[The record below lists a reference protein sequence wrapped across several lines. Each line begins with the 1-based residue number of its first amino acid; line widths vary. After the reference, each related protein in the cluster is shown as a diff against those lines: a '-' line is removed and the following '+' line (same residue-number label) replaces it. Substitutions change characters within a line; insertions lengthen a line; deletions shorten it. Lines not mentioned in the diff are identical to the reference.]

1 VLYTEGELAM
11 ALSHYEDFHRLL
23 IGSATVEHLQR
34 SSAKIGGWLAA
45 AEKAAAEKAEVQ
57 PSLTKTFSVE
67 VALESWRKMHE
78 WFAEKT
84 EKATAE
90 KAAAEKA
97 AALQRFD
104 GDAP

>member
-1 VLYTEGELAM
+1 M
-11 ALSHYEDFHRLL
+11 ALSHYEDFHRLP
-23 IGSATVEHLQR
+23 IGSATVEQLQR

-45 AEKAAAEKAEVQ
+45 AAGAQSARTGSEGVAPAEVQ

-78 WFAEKT
+78 WFAEKA